1 MKKVGTRLVM
11 GENDPPPK
19 DRIAAR
25 TMSDKHI
32 GRSVFSLFI
41 GGGKSPPLTKDPLLL
56 HEIPPRPFSAN
67 TS

>member
-41 GGGKSPPLTKDPLLL
+41 GEVSLLL
-56 HEIPPRPFSAN
+56 
-67 TS
+67 